1 MGIKNENVIVRINN
15 RLRTIKA
22 ERITIVND
30 AANQYLAMAAD
41 TSNLLVI
48 LKSEGTRSLI
58 IEADI
63 KVSAHFSGC
72 FSRSGFRV

>member
-1 MGIKNENVIVRINN
+1 
-15 RLRTIKA
+15 
-22 ERITIVND
+22 
-30 AANQYLAMAAD
+30 MAAD